1 MPDDPTDVP
10 VESSVVLQLTGRG
23 SGLARSALHN
33 ALAEFPS
40 ERVDIAV
47 ANLEAAGVAR
57 ATPQRVYPG
66 KALQRLDSLGLIC
79 V

>member
-23 SGLARSALHN
+23 SGLARSALHD
-33 ALAEFPS
+33 ALAQFPA
-40 ERVDIAV
+40 ERVNAAV
-47 ANLEAAGVAR
+47 TNLEAAGVAR
-57 ATPQRVYPG
+57 ATPQRVYPAE
-66 KALQRLDSLGLIC
+66 ALQRLDSLGLIC